1 MMNDM
6 LKVLVQLPALMAA
19 TGLTFLV
26 LRLYVGGK
34 LNQD

>member
-6 LKVLVQLPALMAA
+6 LKVLFQLPALMAA
-19 TGLTFLV
+19 VGLTFLV

>member
-19 TGLTFLV
+19 VGLTCLV